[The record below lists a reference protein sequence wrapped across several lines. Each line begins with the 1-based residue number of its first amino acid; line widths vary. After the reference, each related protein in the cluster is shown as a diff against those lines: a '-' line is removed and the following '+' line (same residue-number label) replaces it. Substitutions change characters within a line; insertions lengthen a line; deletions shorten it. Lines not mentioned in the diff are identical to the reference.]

1 VAPPFQKAT
10 GWAAQRIRNCNEAV
24 AVLNLLHT
32 AWRLIL
38 HIAAEYLM
46 FGVPRL
52 AAALAYY
59 AAVSM
64 APMVVVVIAIV
75 GLALGSDQA
84 RQHLLWEAGA
94 TVGPEG
100 VKVLDNMLSNIAAPH
115 RGLVATLV
123 GVVAILIGSTAFFS
137 ELRDSLNTILRV
149 RPRPGGKL
157 RDMLLP
163 RMKAFAIVIG
173 VGLCLTLSTLIGLAV
188 SAAGEQLAR
197 WVSISAGVLKLA
209 DSLLALVLVTI
220 VFALVFRF
228 VPEKRLPWPTIAVGA
243 IVTAV
248 MFVAGKLGISY
259 YVARAGVG
267 SAYGAAGSL
276 LVVLVWIYYCA
287 QVFLIGALLTHT
299 FAVTKRVGAA
309 IDDLRAA

>member
-1 VAPPFQKAT
+1 
-10 GWAAQRIRNCNEAV
+10 
-24 AVLNLLHT
+24 
-32 AWRLIL
+32 
-38 HIAAEYLM
+38 M
-46 FGVPRL
+46 FNVPRL

-75 GLALGSDQA
+75 GFAFGSEQA
-84 RQHLLWEAGA
+84 RLHLLWEADA
-94 TVGPEG
+94 TIGPEG
-100 VKVLDNMLSNIAAPH
+100 FKILDSVLSNITAPH
-115 RGLVATLV
+115 HGLVATLV
-123 GVVAILIGSTAFFS
+123 SLLAILLGSTAFFS
-137 ELRDSLNTILRV
+137 ELRDSLNTIWRV
-149 RPRPGGKL
+149 RPRRGGTL

-163 RMKAFAIVIG
+163 RIKAFTTVVG
-173 VGLCLTLSTLIGLAV
+173 MGLCLTLSMLGGLAV
-188 SAAGEQLAR
+188 SAAGRQLER

-209 DSLLALVLVTI
+209 DSLLALVFVTI

-228 VPEKRLPWPTIAVGA
+228 VTQERLPWPAIVGGAV
-243 IVTAV
+243 VTAV

-276 LVVLVWIYYCA
+276 LVVLVWIYYSA

-299 FAVTKRVGAA
+299 FAMTKRVGAA
-309 IDDLRAA
+309 IDELRAA